1 MSLAG
6 KLRRAPLRLVTG
18 AYIINS
24 GVSKLSADQAG
35 AEGVHGMAA
44 GAYPVVKRV
53 EPKVFNQLLAVGEI
67 AVGAALLLP
76 IVPAGLAG
84 LALAGFG
91 AALVGLY
98 ARTPG
103 THDRY
108 YRPSQEGTGLAKDI
122 FLVGIGAGLV
132 VDAALAESPITN
144 TD

>member
-1 MSLAG
+1 
-6 KLRRAPLRLVTG
+6 
-18 AYIINS
+18 
-24 GVSKLSADQAG
+24 
-35 AEGVHGMAA
+35 MAA

-53 EPKVFNQLLAVGEI
+53 EPKVFAQLLAAGEI

-76 IVPAGLAG
+76 VVPAGLAG
-84 LALAGFG
+84 LVLTGFG

-103 THDRY
+103 VHDRY
-108 YRPSQEGTGLAKDI
+108 YRPTGEGSGLAKDI
-122 FLVGIGAGLV
+122 FLVGIGAALV

>member
-6 KLRRAPLRLVTG
+6 KLRRAPLRLATG
-18 AYIINS
+18 AYIVNS
-24 GVSKLSADQAG
+24 GIGKLSAGDAG
-35 AEGVHGMAA
+35 AEGIHGMAA
-44 GAYPVVKRV
+44 GAYPVVKKV
-53 EPKVFNQLLAVGEI
+53 EPKLFTKVLAAGEI
-67 AVGAALLLP
+67 VVGSALLLP

-91 AALVGLY
+91 AALLGLY

-103 THDRY
+103 VHDKH
-108 YRPSQEGTGLAKDI
+108 YRPTQEGVGLAKDI

-132 VDAALAESPITN
+132 IDAALAESPITN